1 MPRVRCLRFAVEHWG
16 YPQLWNLQEPETFA
30 DGLFSIRSFRFGNV
44 AGCGAFVSS
53 TEVGRVEQAPDP
65 KKRTAPQRYGLDA
78 MFSPSSVAVIG
89 ATSRPGTV
97 GRTVLE
103 NLLRGSFQGA
113 VYPVNAKHEE
123 VLGRKSFKSIR
134 DIPAT
139 VDLAVIATPAAT
151 VPQIVAECVES
162 RTKSAVVISAGFK
175 ERGAEGAALEQR
187 IQDQLRRGSMRL
199 IGPNCL
205 GIMNPT
211 IGLNATFAK
220 DAPRAGNVAFL
231 SQSGALLTAI
241 LDWSQRE
248 EVGFSAIVSTGS
260 MLDVGWGDLIYHFGD
275 DPYTK
280 SILLYMESVGDARSF
295 LSAAREVA
303 LSKPIIVIKAGR
315 SEAASRAAAS
325 HTGAL
330 TGSDEVL
337 DAAFRR
343 SGVLRVH
350 NIADLFYMAEVL
362 GRQPRPRGPRLTIVT
377 NAGGPAVLATDSLV
391 SEGGELAELSPE
403 SLRRLDEF
411 LPAHWSH
418 NNPIDIL
425 GDADSE
431 RYARALEIA
440 SQDPNSDG
448 LLVILAP
455 QGMTD
460 PLRIAE
466 RLQPY
471 AKEYGKPVLASW
483 MGGNSV
489 AAGEAALNSSS
500 IPTFPYPDT
509 AARAFTYMW
518 RYTYNLRGLY
528 ETPTLT
534 EHSEPESASRHQ
546 VGQIIQNARAH
557 GRVLLT
563 ELESKQLLSL
573 YGIPTVETRAAP
585 TEDQAACLACEL
597 GFPVVLKV
605 FSETITHKT
614 DVGGVKLNLQ
624 DEAAVRAAF
633 KTIKSSVAEK
643 AGPDHFSGVTVQP
656 MVKLD
661 GYELI
666 LGSSVDPQFG
676 PVLLF
681 GSGGQLVEVY
691 RDRALALPPL
701 NTTLAQRMMEQTR
714 IFTALKGVRG
724 RRPVNMV
731 ALEQLL
737 VSFSQ
742 LVLEQPW
749 IAEIDINPLLASPER
764 LLALDARIV
773 LHGPGVKLE
782 QLPKPAIRPYPLQ
795 YVSPWTMKNG
805 SQVTIRPIRPEDEPL
820 MVKFHETLSDRTV
833 YLRYFCSLSLSRRVE
848 HERLL
853 RICFGDYD
861 REMALVAESTDP
873 ATGEHR
879 IIAVGRMN
887 KLHVGNEAEV
897 AVLVSDQ
904 YQKLGLGNEL
914 LRRVIQIARD
924 EKLSRV
930 SAEMLTDNVAMQ
942 VITKRL
948 GFHVR
953 PSDDLTSVRS
963 FLDL

>member
-1 MPRVRCLRFAVEHWG
+1 
-16 YPQLWNLQEPETFA
+16 
-30 DGLFSIRSFRFGNV
+30 
-44 AGCGAFVSS
+44 VSS
-53 TEVGRVEQAPDP
+53 TETDP
-65 KKRTAPQRYGLDA
+65 VKPPPNEKKRTTPGQYGLDA
-78 MFSPSSVAVIG
+78 MFAPSSVAVIG
-89 ATSRPGTV
+89 ATDRPGTV

-103 NLLRGSFQGA
+103 NLLHGFQGK
-113 VYPVNAKHEE
+113 VYPVNGKHEE
-123 VLGRKSFKSIR
+123 VLGIKAYKGIR
-134 DIPAT
+134 DVPQV
-139 VDLAVIATPAAT
+139 VDLAVIATPAVT
-151 VPQIVAECVES
+151 VPDLIGECVDAG
-162 RTKSAVVISAGFK
+162 TKSAVVISAGFK
-175 ERGAEGAALEQR
+175 ERGAEGIALEKQ
-187 IQDQLRRGSMRL
+187 IQEQLRRGSMRL

-205 GIMNPT
+205 GIMSPT

-220 DAPRAGNVAFL
+220 DAPQAGNVAFL

-241 LDWSQRE
+241 LDWSHRE
-248 EVGFSAIVSTGS
+248 EVSFSAIVSTGS

-275 DPYTK
+275 DPHTK

-362 GRQPRPRGPRLTIVT
+362 GRQPRPKGPRLTILT
-377 NAGGPAVLATDSLV
+377 NAGGPAVLATDALV
-391 SEGGELAELSPE
+391 ANGGELAELSAE
-403 SLRRLDEF
+403 SLQRLNEF

-418 NNPIDIL
+418 NNPIDVL

-448 LLVILAP
+448 LLVMLAP
-455 QGMTD
+455 QGMTN
-460 PLRIAE
+460 PLQIAE
-466 RLQPY
+466 RLKPY
-471 AKEYGKPVLASW
+471 AKSYGKPVIASW
-483 MGGNSV
+483 MGGDSI
-489 AAGEAALNSSS
+489 AAGEAVLNSAG
-500 IPTFPYPDT
+500 IPTFSYPDT

-528 ETPTLT
+528 ETPTLSQHT
-534 EHSEPESASRHQ
+534 EMESASRSQ
-546 VGQIIQNARAH
+546 VEQIIQNARGQ
-557 GRVLLT
+557 GRTLLT
-563 ELESKQLLSL
+563 EPESKRLLSL
-573 YGIPTVETRAAP
+573 YGIPTVETRIAAS
-585 TEDQAACLACEL
+585 EDEAAMVASEI

-605 FSETITHKT
+605 FSESITHKT
-614 DVGGVKLNLQ
+614 DVGGVKLNLR
-624 DEAAVRAAF
+624 DDAAVRSAYRA
-633 KTIKSSVAEK
+633 IQSSVTEK
-643 AGPDHFSGVTVQP
+643 VGADQFSGVTVQP

-676 PVLLF
+676 PVILF

-724 RRPVNMV
+724 RKPVDMA
-731 ALEQLL
+731 ALDQLL
-737 VSFSQ
+737 VRFSQ

-749 IAEIDINPLLASPER
+749 IAEIDINPLLASPEH

-773 LHGPGVKLE
+773 LHHPATTLA

-795 YVSPWTMKNG
+795 YVASWTMKDGN
-805 SQVTIRPIRPEDEPL
+805 QVTIRPIRPEDEPL
-820 MVKFHETLSDRTV
+820 MVKFHETLSDRSV
-833 YLRYFCSLSLSRRVE
+833 YMRYFYSLSLNRRVE

-861 REMALVAESTDP
+861 REMVLVAEHKDP
-873 ATGEHR
+873 GTEKR
-879 IIAVGRMN
+879 SIIAVGRMN
-887 KLHVGNEAEV
+887 KLHARNEAEV
-897 AVLVSDQ
+897 AVLVSDRHHN
-904 YQKLGLGNEL
+904 LGLGLEL
-914 LRRVIQIARD
+914 LRRVIEVARD
-924 EKLSRV
+924 EKLGRV
-930 SAEMLTDNVAMQ
+930 SAEMLTDNMGMQ
-942 VITKRL
+942 AIVKRL
-948 GFHVR
+948 GFKVGASKDR
-953 PSDDLTSVRS
+953 TSVRA

>member
-1 MPRVRCLRFAVEHWG
+1 MALI
-16 YPQLWNLQEPETFA
+16 QTNQEE
-30 DGLFSIRSFRFGNV
+30 NQ
-44 AGCGAFVSS
+44 
-53 TEVGRVEQAPDP
+53 QAPE
-65 KKRTAPQRYGLDA
+65 KYGLDA
-78 MFSPSSVAVIG
+78 LFAPSSVALIG

-103 NLLRGSFQGA
+103 NLLGDTFRGK
-113 VYPVNAKHEE
+113 VYAVNAKHDE
-123 VLGRKSFKSIR
+123 VLGLRTYKSIR
-134 DIPAT
+134 DIPHP
-139 VDLAVIATPAAT
+139 VDLAVVATPAAT
-151 VPQIVAECVES
+151 VTQIITECVDAGA
-162 RTKSAVVISAGFK
+162 KSAVVISAGFK
-175 ERGAEGAALEQR
+175 ERGAEGAALEQQ
-187 IQDQLRRGSMRL
+187 IKEQLKRSSLRL

-220 DAPRAGNVAFL
+220 DPPQAGNVAFL
-231 SQSGALLTAI
+231 SQSGALLSAI
-241 LDWSQRE
+241 LDWSHRE
-248 EVGFSAIVSTGS
+248 QVGFSAIVSTGS
-260 MLDVGWGDLIYHFGD
+260 MLDVGWGDLIYYFGD
-275 DPYTK
+275 DPHTK

-303 LSKPIIVIKAGR
+303 LTKPIIVIKAGR

-362 GRQPRPRGPRLTIVT
+362 GRQPRPNGPRLTILT

-391 SEGGELAELSPE
+391 ANGGELAELSPE
-403 SLRRLDEF
+403 TLQRLNEF

-418 NNPIDIL
+418 NNPIDVL
-425 GDADSE
+425 GDADPE

-440 SQDPNSDG
+440 SQNPNTDG

-460 PLRIAE
+460 PLHIAE
-466 RLQPY
+466 RLKPY
-471 AKEYGKPVLASW
+471 AKEYAKPVLASW
-483 MGGNSV
+483 MGGNSI
-489 AAGEAALNSSS
+489 GEGAAALNSAG
-500 IPTFPYPDT
+500 IPTFPFPDT

-518 RYTYNLRGLY
+518 RYSYNLRGLY
-528 ETPTLT
+528 ETPALA
-534 EHSEPESASRHQ
+534 EISEFNGASRKQ
-546 VGQIIQNARAH
+546 IEQIINNARDRR
-557 GRVLLT
+557 RVLLT

-573 YGIPTVETRAAP
+573 YGIPTVETRAAAS
-585 TEDQAACLACEL
+585 EDEAATIASDL

-614 DVGGVKLNLQ
+614 DVGGVKLNLP
-624 DEAAVRAAF
+624 D
-633 KTIKSSVAEK
+633 EK
-643 AGPDHFSGVTVQP
+643 AGSDQFSGVTVQP
-656 MVKLD
+656 MVKPD

-666 LGSSVDPQFG
+666 LGSSIDPQFG
-676 PVLLF
+676 PVILF

-701 NTTLAQRMMEQTR
+701 NTTLAQRMMEQTK

-724 RRPVNMV
+724 RKAVKIA

-737 VSFSQ
+737 VRFSQ
-742 LVLEQPW
+742 LVLEQRS

-773 LHGPGVKLE
+773 LHSSAIVLDD
-782 QLPKPAIRPYPLQ
+782 LPKPAVRPYPLQ
-795 YVSPWTMKNG
+795 YVARWTMRDGN
-805 SQVTIRPIRPEDEPL
+805 QVTIRPIRPEDEPL
-820 MVKFHETLSDRTV
+820 MVKLHETLSDRSV
-833 YLRYFCSLSLSRRVE
+833 YLRYFCSLSLSRRVA

-853 RICFGDYD
+853 KICFGDYD
-861 REMALVAESTDP
+861 REMALVAELTDP
-873 ATGEHR
+873 ATGERR
-879 IIAVGRMN
+879 IIAVGRLS
-887 KLHVGNEAEV
+887 KLHSKNEAEV
-897 AVLVSDQ
+897 AVLVSDH
-904 YQKLGLGNEL
+904 YQKLGLGHEL
-914 LRRVIQIARD
+914 LRRVIEVARD
-924 EKLSRV
+924 EKLAQV

-942 VITKRL
+942 VVMRRL
-948 GFHVR
+948 GFRVR
-953 PSDDLTSVRS
+953 TGEDMASVRAY
-963 FLDL
+963 LDL

>member
-1 MPRVRCLRFAVEHWG
+1 
-16 YPQLWNLQEPETFA
+16 
-30 DGLFSIRSFRFGNV
+30 
-44 AGCGAFVSS
+44 VSS
-53 TEVGRVEQAPDP
+53 TEADLVERAPDK
-65 KKRTAPQRYGLDA
+65 KKRTTPEQYGLDA
-78 MFSPSSVAVIG
+78 MFTPGSVAVIG
-89 ATSRPGTV
+89 ATDRPGTV

-103 NLLRGSFQGA
+103 NLQHGFRGKVYA
-113 VYPVNAKHEE
+113 VNPKHEE
-123 VLGRKSFKSIR
+123 VLGLKAYKSIR
-134 DIPAT
+134 NIPRP
-139 VDLAVIATPAAT
+139 VDLTVIATPAAT
-151 VPQIVAECVES
+151 VPQLIGECVDAGV
-162 RTKSAVVISAGFK
+162 KSAVVISAGFK
-175 ERGAEGAALEQR
+175 ERGAEGTALEQQ
-187 IQDQLRRGSMRL
+187 IQEQLRRSSMRL

-205 GIMNPT
+205 GIMNPSV
-211 IGLNATFAK
+211 GLNATFAK
-220 DAPRAGNVAFL
+220 DAPKAGNVAFL

-248 EVGFSAIVSTGS
+248 QVSFSAIVSTGS
-260 MLDVGWGDLIYHFGD
+260 MLDVGWGDLIYYFGD
-275 DPYTK
+275 DPHTK

-303 LSKPIIVIKAGR
+303 LTKPIIVIKAGR
-315 SEAASRAAAS
+315 SQAASRAAAS

-362 GRQPRPRGPRLTIVT
+362 GRQPRPKGPRLTILT

-391 SEGGELAELSPE
+391 ANGGELAELSSE

-411 LPAHWSH
+411 LPTHWSH
-418 NNPIDIL
+418 NNPVDVL

-460 PLRIAE
+460 PLQIAE
-466 RLQPY
+466 RLKPY
-471 AKEYGKPVLASW
+471 AKELGMPVLASW

-489 AAGEAALNSSS
+489 AAGEAALNSAG
-500 IPTFPYPDT
+500 IPTFSFPDT

-528 ETPTLT
+528 QTPTLT
-534 EHSEPESASRHQ
+534 EDSEITSASRDQ
-546 VGQIIQNARAH
+546 VEQIIQSVRSK
-557 GRVLLT
+557 GRTLLT
-563 ELESKQLLSL
+563 ELESKHLLSL
-573 YGIPTVETRAAP
+573 YGISTVETLLAASQ
-585 TEDQAACLACEL
+585 EEAATLASQI

-614 DVGGVKLNLQ
+614 DVGGVKLNLR
-624 DEAAVRAAF
+624 DEASVRAAYRA
-633 KTIKSSVAEK
+633 IQSSVTEK
-643 AGPDHFSGVTVQP
+643 AGADQFSAVTVQP

-676 PVLLF
+676 PVIMF

-701 NTTLAQRMMEQTR
+701 NTTLARRMMEQTR
-714 IFTALKGVRG
+714 VFTAIKGVRG
-724 RRPVNMV
+724 RKSVNLA

-737 VSFSQ
+737 VRFSQ
-742 LVLEQPW
+742 LVLEQRW
-749 IAEIDINPLLASPER
+749 IAEIDINPLLASPDG

-773 LHGPGVKLE
+773 LYGPAVTLD
-782 QLPKPAIRPYPLQ
+782 QLPKPAIRPYPSQ
-795 YVSPWTMKNG
+795 YVSAWTMKDGN
-805 SQVTIRPIRPEDEPL
+805 QVTIRPIRPEDEPL
-820 MVKFHETLSDRTV
+820 MVKFHETLSDRSV
-833 YLRYFCSLSLSRRVE
+833 YLRYFYSLSLSRRVE

-853 RICFGDYD
+853 RICFGGYD
-861 REMALVAESTDP
+861 REMVLVAERTDP
-873 ATGEHR
+873 STGKCR
-879 IIAVGRMN
+879 IVAVGRMN
-887 KLHVGNEAEV
+887 KLHSGNEAEV
-897 AVLVSDQ
+897 AILVSDQ
-904 YQKLGLGNEL
+904 YQNLGLGNEL

-924 EKLSRV
+924 EKLNRV
-930 SAEMLTDNVAMQ
+930 SAEMLPDNIAMQ
-942 VITKRL
+942 IITEHL
-948 GFHVR
+948 GFRVCASED
-953 PSDDLTSVRS
+953 PTSVRA

>member
-1 MPRVRCLRFAVEHWG
+1 MGSTEAGLVGQALSVREQTL
-16 YPQLWNLQEPETFA
+16 PEKY
-30 DGLFSIRSFRFGNV
+30 GLNSLFSPN
-44 AGCGAFVSS
+44 
-53 TEVGRVEQAPDP
+53 
-65 KKRTAPQRYGLDA
+65 
-78 MFSPSSVAVIG
+78 SVAVIG
-89 ATSRPGTV
+89 ATGRPGTV

-103 NLLRGSFQGA
+103 NLLHGRFQSK
-113 VYPVNAKHEE
+113 VYAINPKREE
-123 VLGRKSFKSIR
+123 VLGLKAYKSIR
-134 DIPAT
+134 DIPHA
-139 VDLAVIATPAAT
+139 VDLVVIATPAVT
-151 VPQIVAECVES
+151 VPQLIAECVDAGA
-162 RTKSAVVISAGFK
+162 RSAVVISAGFK
-175 ERGAEGAALEQR
+175 ERGAEGVALERQIKEQLQR
-187 IQDQLRRGSMRL
+187 SSMRL

-220 DAPRAGNVAFL
+220 DAPKAGSVAFL
-231 SQSGALLTAI
+231 SQSGALLSAI
-241 LDWSQRE
+241 LDWSHRE
-248 EVGFSAIVSTGS
+248 EVSFSAIVSTGS
-260 MLDVGWGDLIYHFGD
+260 MLDVSWGDLIYHFGD
-275 DPYTK
+275 DPHTK

-303 LSKPIIVIKAGR
+303 LTKPIIVIKAGR

-337 DAAFRR
+337 EAAFRR

-350 NIADLFYMAEVL
+350 SIADLFYMAEVL
-362 GRQPRPRGPRLTIVT
+362 GRQPRPRGPRLTILT

-391 SEGGELAELSPE
+391 ANGGELADLCPDSLNRLS
-403 SLRRLDEF
+403 EF

-425 GDADSE
+425 GDADPE

-440 SQDPNSDG
+440 SRDPNSDG

-460 PLRIAE
+460 PAQIAE
-466 RLQPY
+466 RLKPY
-471 AKEYGKPVLASW
+471 AKEYGKPLLASW
-483 MGGNSV
+483 MGGNSI
-489 AAGEAALNSSS
+489 AAGEAALNAAG

-534 EHSEPESASRHQ
+534 PHSELESASLNQ
-546 VGQIIQNARAH
+546 IEQIIQHARSR
-557 GRVLLT
+557 GRTLLT
-563 ELESKQLLSL
+563 EPESKQLLSL
-573 YGIPTVETRAAP
+573 YGIPTVETRVADS
-585 TEDQAACLACEL
+585 EDQAAAHASEI

-614 DVGGVKLNLQ
+614 DVAGVKLNLP
-624 DEAAVRAAF
+624 DEAAVRSAYRS
-633 KTIKSSVAEK
+633 IQSSVAEK
-643 AGPDHFSGVTVQP
+643 VGADQFLGVTVQP
-656 MVKLD
+656 MIKLD

-666 LGSSVDPQFG
+666 LGSILDPQFG
-676 PVLLF
+676 PVILF

-724 RRPVNMV
+724 RKPIDIV
-731 ALEQLL
+731 ALEHLL
-737 VSFSQ
+737 VRFSQ
-742 LVLEQPW
+742 LVLEQRW

-773 LHGPGVKLE
+773 LHDPAVALD
-782 QLPKPAIRPYPLQ
+782 QLPKPAIRPYPSQ
-795 YVSPWTMKNG
+795 YLAPWTMKDGN
-805 SQVTIRPIRPEDEPL
+805 QVTIRPIRPEDEPL
-820 MVKFHETLSDRTV
+820 MVKFHETLSDRSV
-833 YLRYFCSLSLSRRVE
+833 YLRYFCSLSLSRRVA

-853 RICFGDYD
+853 RICFADYD
-861 REMALVAESTDP
+861 REMALVAERIDP
-873 ATGEHR
+873 VTGER
-879 IIAVGRMN
+879 QIMGVGRMN

-897 AVLVSDQ
+897 AVLVSDRF
-904 YQKLGLGNEL
+904 QKLGLGHEL
-914 LRRVIQIARD
+914 LRRVVEIAKD
-924 EKLSRV
+924 EKLSSV

-942 VITKRL
+942 VIMKRL
-948 GFHVR
+948 GFRVR
-953 PSDDLTSVRS
+953 ASDDLTSVRA
-963 FLDL
+963 FLNL